1 MRLGVMADSHDNVPM
16 VRRAVELFNRRGVDL
31 VIHAG
36 DFIAPFAVAPL
47 ADLDCRVVA
56 VFGNNDGERVVLAK
70 KLEAIGEV
78 HPNLAEAEL
87 GGRRIAAMH
96 YPELAEPIA
105 ASGRYDLVIY
115 GHTHEIDVRRVA
127 PEARPETVVAPEA
140 ETVLLNPGEV
150 GGWLTGRSTA
160 AIVEL
165 DDMKVEIV
173 DL

>member
-1 MRLGVMADSHDNVPM
+1 MKLGVMADSHDNVPM
-16 VRRAVELFNRRGVDL
+16 VKRAVELFNRRGVQL

-47 ADLDCRVVA
+47 AGLDCKAVA

-70 KLEAIGEV
+70 KFEAIGEV

-87 GGRRIAAMH
+87 GSRRIAAMH

-115 GHTHEIDVRRVA
+115 GHTHEIDVRRG
-127 PEARPETVVAPEA
+127 EET
-140 ETVLLNPGEV
+140 TVLNPGET
-150 GGWLTGRSTA
+150 GGWTTGRSTV
-160 AIVEL
+160 AIVDL
-165 DDMKVEIV
+165 DPMEVEIV

>member
-1 MRLGVMADSHDNVPM
+1 MKLGIMTDSHDNVPM
-16 VRRAVELFNRRGVDL
+16 VRRAVELFNRRKVDL

-56 VFGNNDGERVVLAK
+56 VFGNNDGEREVLARK
-70 KLEAIGEV
+70 FEAIGEV
-78 HPNLAEAEL
+78 HPVLADTEI
-87 GGRRIAAMH
+87 GGRRVAAMH
-96 YPELAEPIA
+96 YPELADPIA

-115 GHTHEIDVRRVA
+115 GHTHEIDVRRG
-127 PEARPETVVAPEA
+127 ETVMV
-140 ETVLLNPGEV
+140 NPGET

-165 DDMKVEIV
+165 ERMEVEIV

>member
-1 MRLGVMADSHDNVPM
+1 MKLGVMSDSHDNVPM
-16 VRRAVELFNRRGVDL
+16 VRRAVEVFGERGVEA

-36 DFIAPFAVAPL
+36 DFISPYAVAPL
-47 ADLDCRVVA
+47 ADLDRRIIA

-70 KLEAIGEV
+70 KLEAMGEV
-78 HPNLAEAEL
+78 HPNLAEVEL
-87 GGRRIAAMH
+87 AGRKIAAMH

-115 GHTHEIDVRRVA
+115 GHTHEIDL
-127 PEARPETVVAPEA
+127 RPGTTTV
-140 ETVLLNPGEV
+140 LNPGET
-150 GGWLTGRSTA
+150 GAWLTGRATV

-165 DDMKVEIV
+165 ESMEVEIV